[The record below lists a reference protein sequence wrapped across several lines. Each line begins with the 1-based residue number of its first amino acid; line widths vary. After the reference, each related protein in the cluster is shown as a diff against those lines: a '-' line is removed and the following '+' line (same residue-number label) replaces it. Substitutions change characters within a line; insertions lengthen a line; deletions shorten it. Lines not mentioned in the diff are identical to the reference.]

1 MPMMARTGPLQ
12 ELPLAHFLPSS
23 ANPVPIIAKPA
34 KRPLSPSKST
44 IFSPAKRRI
53 LHSEGILLPG
63 EASLSSLPFHIPY
76 SGSNVGASHDSS
88 IALTSPAQYA
98 GATQGSS
105 RDRRTPRRPSPKLIR
120 STNVAGDTSASAL
133 SLRRS
138 SRLQSSQRDAESG
151 AASITMAILR
161 EMPLPHDRQ
170 SVHYPGFDT
179 YQDTHISL
187 TPSRHTSPSSDNE
200 DSWPSSSEEI
210 LSEREITK
218 ENIPPR
224 KKAKKA
230 SLIRSSLLIDKS
242 FRSDRST
249 TRGESRQLSVITAS
263 SCSTDGVI
271 TPRAS

>member
-12 ELPLAHFLPSS
+12 DLPLAHFLASS
-23 ANPVPIIAKPA
+23 ANPVLTIVKPA

-63 EASLSSLPFHIPY
+63 EASLSSLQPHIPY
-76 SGSNVGASHDSS
+76 SGSDVGASHNSS
-88 IALTSPAQYA
+88 ITLTSPAQRA

-105 RDRRTPRRPSPKLIR
+105 RDRRTPKRPSPNLIR
-120 STNVAGDTSASAL
+120 STNVSGGDSASAP

-138 SRLQSSQRDAESG
+138 SRLQSSRHSAEPG
-151 AASITMAILR
+151 AASMAILR
-161 EMPLPHDRQ
+161 EMPPPHDRQ

-179 YQDTHISL
+179 YQDTHIFL
-187 TPSRHTSPSSDNE
+187 TPSRQTSPYSDNE
-200 DSWPSSSEEI
+200 DSWPTSSEEV

-230 SLIRSSLLIDKS
+230 SLTRSSFLKDKS
-242 FRSDRST
+242 LRPDRST
-249 TRGESRQLSVITAS
+249 TRLESCQLSGITAS
-263 SCSTDGVI
+263 SYCMDVI

>member
-1 MPMMARTGPLQ
+1 MPMIARTGPLQ
-12 ELPLAHFLPSS
+12 DLPLVHFLASS
-23 ANPVPIIAKPA
+23 AKPVFTIAKPA

-53 LHSEGILLPG
+53 LHSEGILLPS
-63 EASLSSLPFHIPY
+63 ELLSLHPHIPY
-76 SGSNVGASHDSS
+76 SGSDVGASHNSS
-88 IALTSPAQYA
+88 ITLTSPAQCA

-105 RDRRTPRRPSPKLIR
+105 RDRRTPRRPSPKLRR
-120 STNVAGDTSASAL
+120 STNTSGGDSASTL

-138 SRLQSSQRDAESG
+138 SRLQSSRHSVEPG
-151 AASITMAILR
+151 AASMAIPR
-161 EMPLPHDRQ
+161 EMPPPHDRQ
-170 SVHYPGFDT
+170 SVHYPDFDT
-179 YQDTHISL
+179 YQDTHMFL
-187 TPSRHTSPSSDNE
+187 TPSRQTSPSSDNE
-200 DSWPSSSEEI
+200 DPWPSSSEDG

-230 SLIRSSLLIDKS
+230 SLTRSSFLIDKS

-249 TRGESRQLSVITAS
+249 TREESHHLSGITDS
-263 SCSTDGVI
+263 SYCMDGVI

>member
-1 MPMMARTGPLQ
+1 MARTGPLQ
-12 ELPLAHFLPSS
+12 ELPLAHFLPSG
-23 ANPVPIIAKPA
+23 ANPIPIIAKPA

-63 EASLSSLPFHIPY
+63 EAALSPLQFHIPY
-76 SGSNVGASHDSS
+76 SGSDVRASHDSS
-88 IALTSPAQYA
+88 IALTSSAQCA

-105 RDRRTPRRPSPKLIR
+105 RNRRTPRRPSPKLIR
-120 STNVAGDTSASAL
+120 STSASGDNSASAL

-151 AASITMAILR
+151 AASMAILR
-161 EMPLPHDRQ
+161 EMPQPYDRQ

-179 YQDTHISL
+179 YQDPHISL
-187 TPSRHTSPSSDNE
+187 TPSRRTSPSSDNE
-200 DSWPSSSEEI
+200 DSWPSSSEEV

-230 SLIRSSLLIDKS
+230 SLTRSSLIDKS

-249 TRGESRQLSVITAS
+249 TREQSYQLSSITAS
-263 SCSTDGVI
+263 RHCMNGVI
-271 TPRAS
+271 TPLVS

>member
-12 ELPLAHFLPSS
+12 DLPLAHFLASG
-23 ANPVPIIAKPA
+23 ANPVLTIAKPP

-63 EASLSSLPFHIPY
+63 EASLLSLQPHIPY
-76 SGSNVGASHDSS
+76 SGSDIGASHDSS
-88 IALTSPAQYA
+88 IALTSPAQRA

-105 RDRRTPRRPSPKLIR
+105 RDRRTSRRPSPKLMR
-120 STNVAGDTSASAL
+120 SINASGDDSASLL

-138 SRLQSSQRDAESG
+138 SRLQSSQRGAEPG
-151 AASITMAILR
+151 AASMAILR
-161 EMPLPHDRQ
+161 EMPPPHDRQ

-179 YQDTHISL
+179 YQDTHIFL
-187 TPSRHTSPSSDNE
+187 TPSRRTSPSSDNE
-200 DSWPSSSEEI
+200 DSWPSSEEV

-224 KKAKKA
+224 KKAKKS
-230 SLIRSSLLIDKS
+230 SLTRSSLPIDTS
-242 FRSDRST
+242 SRSDRST
-249 TRGESRQLSVITAS
+249 TREESCQLSGITAS
-263 SCSTDGVI
+263 GWCMDGI
-271 TPRAS
+271 IIPRAS

>member
-1 MPMMARTGPLQ
+1 MSMMTRTGPLQ
-12 ELPLAHFLPSS
+12 DLPLAPFLASG
-23 ANPVPIIAKPA
+23 AHPVPTNAAKSA

-63 EASLSSLPFHIPY
+63 EISLSPLQPHIPY
-76 SGSNVGASHDSS
+76 FGSDVGASHDSS
-88 IALTSPAQYA
+88 IALTSPAQRA

-120 STNVAGDTSASAL
+120 STNTTGDDSASAL

-138 SRLQSSQRDAESG
+138 SRLQSSQRGAEPG
-151 AASITMAILR
+151 AASMAILR
-161 EMPLPHDRQ
+161 EMPPPHDRQ

-179 YQDTHISL
+179 YQDTHIFL
-187 TPSRHTSPSSDNE
+187 APSRRSSPSSDNE
-200 DSWPSSSEEI
+200 DSWPSSSEEV

-230 SLIRSSLLIDKS
+230 SLTRSPHLIDKS

-249 TRGESRQLSVITAS
+249 TRGESRQLSGITAS
-263 SCSTDGVI
+263 SCCMDGVI
-271 TPRAS
+271 TPQAS

>member
-1 MPMMARTGPLQ
+1 MMARTGPLQ
-12 ELPLAHFLPSS
+12 DLPLAHFIASGP
-23 ANPVPIIAKPA
+23 NPILTIPKPA

-44 IFSPAKRRI
+44 VFSPAKRRI

-63 EASLSSLPFHIPY
+63 EASLSSLQPHSPY
-76 SGSNVGASHDSS
+76 SGSDVGASHNSS
-88 IALTSPAQYA
+88 ISPAQRA

-105 RDRRTPRRPSPKLIR
+105 RDRRIPKRPSPKLIR
-120 STNVAGDTSASAL
+120 SNNVSGGDSASAL

-138 SRLQSSQRDAESG
+138 SRLHSSRHSAEPG
-151 AASITMAILR
+151 AASMAILR
-161 EMPLPHDRQ
+161 EMPPPHDRQ

-179 YQDTHISL
+179 YQDTHMFL
-187 TPSRHTSPSSDNE
+187 TPSRQTSPSSDNE
-200 DSWPSSSEEI
+200 DSWPSSSEEA

-230 SLIRSSLLIDKS
+230 SLKRSSFLIDKS
-242 FRSDRST
+242 FRSARST
-249 TRGESRQLSVITAS
+249 TREESRQLSGITAS
-263 SCSTDGVI
+263 SNCMNGVI

>member
-1 MPMMARTGPLQ
+1 MMARTGPLQ

-23 ANPVPIIAKPA
+23 TNPVPIIAKPA

-88 IALTSPAQYA
+88 TSLAQYA

-120 STNVAGDTSASAL
+120 STNAAGDTSASAL

-151 AASITMAILR
+151 AASMAILR

-187 TPSRHTSPSSDNE
+187 TPSRRTSPSSDNE
-200 DSWPSSSEEI
+200 DSWPSSSEEV
-210 LSEREITK
+210 LLEREITK

-242 FRSDRST
+242 FRSDRPT

-263 SCSTDGVI
+263 SCCTDGVI

>member
-12 ELPLAHFLPSS
+12 DLPLAHFLASG
-23 ANPVPIIAKPA
+23 ANSVPTNAAKPA

-63 EASLSSLPFHIPY
+63 EASLSSLQHHIPY
-76 SGSNVGASHDSS
+76 FGSDVGTSHDSS
-88 IALTSPAQYA
+88 ITLTSPAQRA

-120 STNVAGDTSASAL
+120 STNASGDDSASAL

-138 SRLQSSQRDAESG
+138 SRLQSSQRG
-151 AASITMAILR
+151 AASMAILR
-161 EMPLPHDRQ
+161 EMPLPHDRR

-179 YQDTHISL
+179 YQDTHIFL
-187 TPSRHTSPSSDNE
+187 TPSRRTSPSSDDE
-200 DSWPSSSEEI
+200 DSWPSSSEEV

-230 SLIRSSLLIDKS
+230 SLTRSPLLIEKTL
-242 FRSDRST
+242 RSDRST
-249 TRGESRQLSVITAS
+249 TRGESRQLSGITTS
-263 SCSTDGVI
+263 SFCMDGVI
-271 TPRAS
+271 TSQAS

>member
-63 EASLSSLPFHIPY
+63 EASPSSLPFHIPY
-76 SGSNVGASHDSS
+76 SGSDVGPSHDSS

-120 STNVAGDTSASAL
+120 STNGAGDTSASAL

-151 AASITMAILR
+151 AASMAIPR

-187 TPSRHTSPSSDNE
+187 TPSRRTSPSSDNE
-200 DSWPSSSEEI
+200 DSWPSSSEEV

-242 FRSDRST
+242 FRSDRPT
-249 TRGESRQLSVITAS
+249 TRRESHQLSVITAS
-263 SCSTDGVI
+263 SCGVI

>member
-12 ELPLAHFLPSS
+12 DLPLAHFLASG
-23 ANPVPIIAKPA
+23 ANSVPTNAKPA

-63 EASLSSLPFHIPY
+63 EASMSLLQHHIPY
-76 SGSNVGASHDSS
+76 FGNDVGALHDSS
-88 IALTSPAQYA
+88 IALTPPAQRA
-98 GATQGSS
+98 DAIQGSS

-120 STNVAGDTSASAL
+120 STNAPGDDSASAL

-138 SRLQSSQRDAESG
+138 SRLQSSQRGAEPG
-151 AASITMAILR
+151 ATSMAILR
-161 EMPLPHDRQ
+161 EMPSPHDRQ

-179 YQDTHISL
+179 YQDSHIFL
-187 TPSRHTSPSSDNE
+187 TPSRRTSPSSDNE
-200 DSWPSSSEEI
+200 ESWPSSSEEV
-210 LSEREITK
+210 LSERKITK

-224 KKAKKA
+224 KKAKKT
-230 SLIRSSLLIDKS
+230 SLTRSPLLIDKS

-249 TRGESRQLSVITAS
+249 TRGESRQLSGITAS
-263 SCSTDGVI
+263 NRYTDGVT

>member
-1 MPMMARTGPLQ
+1 MPMMARAGPLQ
-12 ELPLAHFLPSS
+12 DLPLAQFLASG
-23 ANPVPIIAKPA
+23 ANQAPTIAKPA

-63 EASLSSLPFHIPY
+63 ESSLSPLQPHIPY
-76 SGSNVGASHDSS
+76 SGNGVGASHNLS
-88 IALTSPAQYA
+88 IALTPPAQRA

-105 RDRRTPRRPSPKLIR
+105 RDRRTPRRPSPKLMC
-120 STNVAGDTSASAL
+120 STNASGDDSVSAL

-138 SRLQSSQRDAESG
+138 SRLQSSQRGTEPG
-151 AASITMAILR
+151 ASMAILR
-161 EMPLPHDRQ
+161 EMPPPHDRQ

-179 YQDTHISL
+179 YQDTHIFL
-187 TPSRHTSPSSDNE
+187 TPSRRTSPSSDNE
-200 DSWPSSSEEI
+200 DSWPSSSEEV

-224 KKAKKA
+224 KKAKKT
-230 SLIRSSLLIDKS
+230 SLKRSPLLTDNS
-242 FRSDRST
+242 FSSDRST
-249 TRGESRQLSVITAS
+249 TRGESRQLSGITAS
-263 SCSTDGVI
+263 NCCMDVVI